1 MSKILLKKTKKS
13 SLRRKITATIVV
25 AFTFILTST
34 TCFGQSGASLSFD
47 GTNDYVQIGNI
58 MPATYTKEAWFY
70 ITNLGLNN
78 NLISGGADG
87 QHALYPSFTFG
98 NRISAGHNG
107 VWNAVQDPTPIVA
120 NTWYHVALT
129 YDAATTTMKLYKN
142 GILVST
148 NTAVPAF
155 TGGNAVRLGSY
166 DPTQNLLGG
175 KLDEVRIWNRV
186 LPQCE
191 IQNNMNGEL
200 PSGQVGLVAY
210 YKCNQGIA
218 SGNNPTITTLTD
230 DSGNAN
236 TGTLINFALT
246 GSSSN
251 WVTPGGITTG
261 TMSPA
266 PLSVSSPQVFCA
278 GSTVANLT
286 ATGTSIKWYNV
297 ATGGTALVST
307 TTLTTGT
314 YYVTQ
319 TIGTCES
326 PRKAVTVTINPIPAS
341 PTATTPQNLNIG
353 ATVANLSATGTNLKW
368 YATSTGGTA
377 YATNTIVTAG
387 IYYVSQT
394 ISGCES
400 TRTAVQVNIN
410 GSSLNFNSTT
420 DSVNLGTTL
429 NSVIDPL
436 NTFTAEAWVYT
447 TSLNNG
453 LGNNVGVII
462 GNYNTAVVDMQFM
475 LRREGSNYQ
484 FWINDSAATNY
495 KAVTAIN
502 SVVLN
507 QWQHI
512 AGVWNG
518 TDIKIYINGT
528 LIATTTGVTGSSFKS
543 QLSNPI
549 KLGLNLSNEKFVGNI
564 DEVRIWNRALS
575 QAEIQNNMNCELGS
589 GQTGLLAYYKFNQG
603 LDNTNNA
610 TTTSL
615 IDSSGNGYTGTLN
628 NFALSGSIS
637 NWVAARAVSTGTTCP
652 TFLST
657 NESEFSSKFS
667 VSPNPSNGL
676 FTINSDSKG
685 SIEVFDM
692 IGKKI
697 TSEAIDFGTTRLDL
711 SRYQNGIYFLKVT
724 NDQNQTKTFKLI
736 KE

>member
-13 SLRRKITATIVV
+13 SSKRTIILKSVV
-25 AFTFILTST
+25 ICTLFFTSFTS
-34 TCFGQSGASLSFD
+34 FGQAGASLSFD
-47 GTNDYVQIGNI
+47 GTNDYVQLGNI
-58 MPATYTKEAWFY
+58 MPSTYTKEAWFY

-87 QHALYPSFTFG
+87 QHALYPSFTYG

-107 VWNAVQDPTPIVA
+107 VWNLVQDPTPIVA

-142 GILVST
+142 GVLVST

-166 DPTQNLLGG
+166 DPTLNLLGG

-200 PSGQVGLVAY
+200 PPGQVGLVAY

-246 GSSSN
+246 GSGSN
-251 WVTPGGITTG
+251 WVTPGGVNTG

-326 PRKAVTVTINPIPAS
+326 PRKAVTVTVNPIPAS
-341 PTATTPQNLNIG
+341 PIATTPQNLNIG
-353 ATVANLSATGTNLKW
+353 STVANLSATGTTLKW

-387 IYYVSQT
+387 TYYVSQT

-410 GSSLNFNSTT
+410 GSSLNFNDTS

-436 NTFTAEAWVYT
+436 NTFTAEAWVYPT
-447 TSLNNG
+447 ALNNG

-462 GNYNTAVVDMQFM
+462 GNYNTAVIDMQFM
-475 LRREGSNYQ
+475 LRRDASNYQ
-484 FWINDSAATNY
+484 FWINDSATTNY
-495 KAVTAIN
+495 KAVSATN

-507 QWQHI
+507 QWQHV

-518 TDIKIYINGT
+518 TDIKIYINGA

-543 QLSNPI
+543 QLFNPI
-549 KLGLNLSNEKFVGNI
+549 KMGLNLSNEKFIGNI
-564 DEVRIWNRALS
+564 DEVRMWNRALS

-603 LDNTNNA
+603 WDNTNNA

-615 IDSSGNGYTGTLN
+615 IDSSGNGNTGTLN
-628 NFALSGSIS
+628 NFALTGTIS
-637 NWVAARAVSTGTTCP
+637 NWVASGAVLTGTTCP

-657 NESEFSSKFS
+657 NENEFSTKFS

-676 FTINSDSKG
+676 FTINSDSQG
-685 SIEVFDM
+685 TIEVFDM

-697 TSEAIDFGTTRLDL
+697 TSEAIDFGTTRVDL